1 MKTTRP
7 ALIALTAALTLG
19 ITACGSTDDPDA
31 GDETATV
38 SSSST
43 SDSTGSD
50 DDTTDDDDAA
60 SADDATADSS
70 DDSTTGSS
78 GDGDLQSVLDAIEA
92 AEKEADGTAYEVDD
106 QDDDGS
112 WEIDVATG
120 TQTIEVEVSED
131 GKATT
136 DDEDD
141 LDDEDTPRIAAWLP
155 EFRALGPAAQSADW
169 ATEWTALLGASAGG
183 IGAYVM
189 LRKRSLMSDAISHA
203 TLPGLVMAF
212 ILMAVTLILTVGVS
226 VLVQRRYRKWSE

>member
-7 ALIALTAALTLG
+7 TLIALTAALTLG
-19 ITACGSTDDPDA
+19 IAACGSTDDPDA

-141 LDDEDTPRIAAWLP
+141 LDDEDRDGLDAA
-155 EFRALGPAAQSADW
+155 EITFGDAITAALDEVDGTFDDAELEEEGTHHWVVTIDSADRGDDVEVKVDV
-169 ATEWTALLGASAGG
+169 TDGT
-183 IGAYVM
+183 V
-189 LRKRSLMSDAISHA
+189 IS
-203 TLPGLVMAF
+203 VDD
-212 ILMAVTLILTVGVS
+212 
-226 VLVQRRYRKWSE
+226 

>member
-92 AEKEADGTAYEVDD
+92 AEKEADGTAYEIDD
-106 QDDDGS
+106 QDDDET
-112 WEIDVATG
+112 WEVDVAKGKTSSEVQVAADG
-120 TQTIEVEVSED
+120 TARVED
-131 GKATT
+131 A
-136 DDEDD
+136 DDD
-141 LDDEDTPRIAAWLP
+141 LDDDD
-155 EFRALGPAAQSADW
+155 S
-169 ATEWTALLGASAGG
+169 
-183 IGAYVM
+183 
-189 LRKRSLMSDAISHA
+189 
-203 TLPGLVMAF
+203 
-212 ILMAVTLILTVGVS
+212 
-226 VLVQRRYRKWSE
+226 